1 MSLSL
6 LVSTLIGLYR
16 NKLIRLALTL
26 LLAGV
31 VIIKA
36 DPQRIA
42 RAAGSVRPSYLLLA
56 LVLTVPFLALKAA
69 RWYLMLREASI
80 EASAGEAVRSLLG
93 GMGLALVTPARVGE
107 VVRAAYIRDPQ
118 KLKIAG
124 LVLLDKGFDVLVL
137 CGLSIAGAW
146 ALLGPLVGAALA
158 CVTLAGLVAVYA
170 PLQVHGGLR
179 RVSQRLPGETR
190 LNRLWSSLESLSP
203 VATTVYLLLT
213 ALSFAVV
220 LVQFGI
226 ILLSWKAWSL
236 DIVFLTFPLVV
247 LTNVLPVTIGGLG
260 VREGAA
266 ALLLSHYNVSPA
278 HAALAAFLM
287 FAVNTAL
294 PGLIGVLVLP
304 VVGGPTVRPR
314 TAAGP

>member
-6 LVSTLIGLYR
+6 LVSTLIKVYR
-16 NKLIRLALTL
+16 NRLVRLALTA
-26 LLAGV
+26 LLAGIV
-31 VIIKA
+31 VVKA
-36 DPQRIA
+36 DPQRIGHA
-42 RAAGSVRPSYLLLA
+42 VASVRPSYLFLA
-56 LVLTVPFLALKAA
+56 LVLTLPFLALKSA
-69 RWYLMLREASI
+69 RWYLMLREASV
-80 EASAGEAVRSLLG
+80 EVSTGEAVRSLLG

-118 KLKIAG
+118 KVKIAG

-137 CGLSIAGAW
+137 CGLSVVGAW
-146 ALLGPLVGAALA
+146 VLLGPFAGVALT
-158 CVTLAGLVAVYA
+158 CVTSAGLIVVYA
-170 PLQVHGGLR
+170 PGRVHRGLR
-179 RVSQRLPGETR
+179 NVSQRLPGETF

-203 VATTVYLLLT
+203 PATTAYLVLT
-213 ALSFAVV
+213 ALSFGVV
-220 LVQFGI
+220 LLQFGI

-294 PGLIGVLVLP
+294 PGLVGVLVLP
-304 VVGGPTVRPR
+304 VVGGRAVRPR